1 MGISDFRIS
10 GQFLIKENC
19 HISRINDNIDMK
31 HEPLTK
37 LDKWKKINNG
47 VLSANCDIIVI
58 FPIYGQFG
66 AIQKSDTKHMV
77 CKTYI

>member
-1 MGISDFRIS
+1 
-10 GQFLIKENC
+10 
-19 HISRINDNIDMK
+19 MK
-31 HEPLTK
+31 RGPITK
-37 LDKWKKINNG
+37 LDNWKKIDDG